1 MARRRR
7 VRSRRYQCSATKPS
21 SQAVASRA
29 VKRQDKVFSKH
40 KQEKRNMEFV
50 DIMSKGNTKKR
61 RGENDDTTDE
71 PECVLPKPKHAKYSR
86 HNENVYDYS
95 SRTVKVAQ
103 SRRRPGQK
111 RRKTHDRKSEEKDSN
126 EANVMKVTWFMKET
140 EKCIEVECGRNK
152 ALLFLSKL
160 NSGSNGRCVYFK
172 DSWLTPNEFQ
182 NISGRQMAK
191 DWKRSIKHNGHCLKL
206 LLLRNLIQPS
216 PIQILEP
223 SQPEQVASIQC
234 LPDTE
239 QKVQ

>member
-29 VKRQDKVFSKH
+29 AKRQDKVSSKH
-40 KQEKRNMEFV
+40 KQEKQTMEFV

-71 PECVLPKPKHAKYSR
+71 PECALPKPKHAKYSR
-86 HNENVYDYS
+86 HSENVFDYS

-103 SRRRPGQK
+103 SRRRPGQR
-111 RRKTHDRKSEEKDSN
+111 RRKTHNLKSEDSN
-126 EANVMKVTWFMKET
+126 EGNVMKVTWIMKEA

-152 ALLFLSKL
+152 AILFLSKL

-182 NISGRQMAK
+182 YVSGRQMAK

-206 LLLRNLIQPS
+206 LLLGNLIQPS

-223 SQPEQVASIQC
+223 SQPEQDTSIQC
-234 LPDTE
+234 LQDTE
-239 QKVQ
+239 QKV